1 VINILQKLVVFCVKT
16 ASYQFKNIITLV
28 PGESHV
34 FPPTMRLASAAKNGG
49 RYFEVGIEE
58 EDDILLT
65 STGTYKGKEGT

>member
-1 VINILQKLVVFCVKT
+1 
-16 ASYQFKNIITLV
+16 
-28 PGESHV
+28 
-34 FPPTMRLASAAKNGG
+34 MRLTSAAKNGG